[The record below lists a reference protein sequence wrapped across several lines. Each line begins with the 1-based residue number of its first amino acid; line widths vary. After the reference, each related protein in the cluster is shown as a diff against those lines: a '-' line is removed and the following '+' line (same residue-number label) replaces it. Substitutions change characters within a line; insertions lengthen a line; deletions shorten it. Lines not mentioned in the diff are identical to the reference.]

1 MMLAQ
6 IGQKKCMLLVR

>member
-1 MMLAQ
+1 MLAQ